1 MEKLLFDSKLGVVFL
16 GTTCSK
22 PPIGQRSGRR
32 FSRQVCSCREIG
44 FRMKVS
50 YSISRSSS
58 EDIDSTARGKFLKS
72 DSSIINGS
80 EVAACLWPP
89 ARGNYILDAYEDEY
103 GGIIIKSESL
113 PWNAND
119 FASSLRASLS
129 QWKVEGKK
137 GVWLKLPL
145 DHSEFVPIAVKEG
158 FKYHHAEPKH
168 VMLTYWI
175 PEGPCLLPANASHQV
190 GVGGFVMNDKNEV
203 LVVQEKYCASTFAGL
218 WKLPTG
224 FILESEEI
232 FSGAVREVKEETGI
246 DTEFVEVIAFR
257 HAHHVAFGKS
267 DLFFICMLRPLSSQI
282 KIDELEVQAAKQPS
296 IQDDNMF
303 KKIID
308 ICIARLVHGMEYG
321 FGAHEYPTSGVF
333 EVEPRCCPGF
343 VFRRSVWLGTTD
355 MSYSEFRMF
364 IENLAGKYHGD
375 TYHLIVKNCN
385 HFTDDVCMHLT
396 GKPIP
401 GWVNRLA
408 KFVSGSFCNCLLP
421 ENIQVTAVGN
431 LPAQPTL
438 SEDES
443 VPITSSAEES
453 DEDDPDHQLLLT
465 SNNDPAHSRAIESC

>member
-145 DHSEFVPIAVKEG
+145 DHSEFVPIAVK
-158 FKYHHAEPKH
+158 
-168 VMLTYWI
+168 
-175 PEGPCLLPANASHQV
+175 
-190 GVGGFVMNDKNEV
+190 V

-282 KIDELEVQAAKQPS
+282 KIDELEVQAAKWMPLSEFVEQPS

-308 ICIARLVHGMEYG
+308 ICIARLGKRYCGLASHQMISKFDGRSSSLYYNV
-321 FGAHEYPTSGVF
+321 
-333 EVEPRCCPGF
+333 VEPQDFNCQ
-343 VFRRSVWLGTTD
+343 GT
-355 MSYSEFRMF
+355 
-364 IENLAGKYHGD
+364 
-375 TYHLIVKNCN
+375 
-385 HFTDDVCMHLT
+385 
-396 GKPIP
+396 
-401 GWVNRLA
+401 
-408 KFVSGSFCNCLLP
+408 
-421 ENIQVTAVGN
+421 
-431 LPAQPTL
+431 
-438 SEDES
+438 
-443 VPITSSAEES
+443 
-453 DEDDPDHQLLLT
+453 
-465 SNNDPAHSRAIESC
+465 

>member
-1 MEKLLFDSKLGVVFL
+1 MEKVLFGSKLEVVFL

-22 PPIGQRSGRR
+22 PGIGQRSRLR
-32 FSRQVCSCREIG
+32 FSRQACSHREIG
-44 FRMKVS
+44 SFSSIGFQMKIS

-58 EDIDSTARGKFLKS
+58 EDIDSTAPEKFLKS

-80 EVAACLWPP
+80 KVAACMWPP
-89 ARGNYILDAYEDEY
+89 PRGNYVLHAYEDEY
-103 GGIIIKSESL
+103 GGIIIESERL
-113 PWNAND
+113 PWNANA
-119 FASSLRASLS
+119 FASALRASLS

-145 DHSEFVPIAVKEG
+145 DRSEFVPIAVKEG
-158 FKYHHAEPKH
+158 FKYHHAEQKY

-232 FSGAVREVKEETGI
+232 FSGAVREVREETGI

-282 KIDELEVQAAKQPS
+282 KIDELEIQAAKWMPLSEFVEQPS
-296 IQDDNMF
+296 IQGDNMF

-308 ICIARLVHGMEYG
+308 ICVARLGKRYCG
-321 FGAHEYPTSGVF
+321 LAAHQVISKFDGSSSSLYYNV
-333 EVEPRCCPGF
+333 VEPQDFNCQ
-343 VFRRSVWLGTTD
+343 GT
-355 MSYSEFRMF
+355 
-364 IENLAGKYHGD
+364 
-375 TYHLIVKNCN
+375 
-385 HFTDDVCMHLT
+385 
-396 GKPIP
+396 
-401 GWVNRLA
+401 
-408 KFVSGSFCNCLLP
+408 
-421 ENIQVTAVGN
+421 
-431 LPAQPTL
+431 
-438 SEDES
+438 
-443 VPITSSAEES
+443 
-453 DEDDPDHQLLLT
+453 
-465 SNNDPAHSRAIESC
+465 